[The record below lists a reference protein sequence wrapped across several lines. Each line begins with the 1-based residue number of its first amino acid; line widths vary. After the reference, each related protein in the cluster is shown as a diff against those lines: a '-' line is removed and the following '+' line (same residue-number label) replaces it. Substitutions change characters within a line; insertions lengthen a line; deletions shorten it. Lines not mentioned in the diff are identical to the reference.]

1 MAWTDPTTQPQF
13 QYQDLSNVQFVQQ
26 PTPQPV
32 TILQQLPAAVASPV
46 PSLHPGHIREDLVE
60 LMMMQNAQMHQ
71 VIMSNMTMSALSTF
85 GYTCSPEHL
94 GPPVAAEDDAEV
106 FHHYYPYNPALSH
119 SVWMPPLTGPQIPQL
134 QTIPSFHHPSDP
146 LHTAHTQH
154 RERSAVPP
162 PPPRSVTG
170 TVGAEVPPVTDIYEA
185 ERRQHETEETHRTD
199 A

>member
-1 MAWTDPTTQPQF
+1 MLKYCKL
-13 QYQDLSNVQFVQQ
+13 QYLFLASINMCILYILFVEY
-26 PTPQPV
+26 
-32 TILQQLPAAVASPV
+32 I
-46 PSLHPGHIREDLVE
+46 DLVE

-154 RERSAVPP
+154 RERSQENHAK
-162 PPPRSVTG
+162 S
-170 TVGAEVPPVTDIYEA
+170 
-185 ERRQHETEETHRTD
+185 
-199 A
+199 